1 MPFDETETKEPNMPV
16 IQSIII
22 LSVPSSTYGRAQMM
36 LITLFIFL
44 VHSFSVKKGL
54 FLTLLSQQFCYLRN
68 IFLNNLLL
76 DILKF
81 SLIISEIMC
90 WSFLYNLYHLWVL

>member
-1 MPFDETETKEPNMPV
+1 MLFDETETKESNMPV

-44 VHSFSVKKGL
+44 VHSFSVKLVL
-54 FLTLLSQQFCYLRN
+54 FPTLLL
-68 IFLNNLLL
+68 
-76 DILKF
+76 
-81 SLIISEIMC
+81 
-90 WSFLYNLYHLWVL
+90 H